1 MIKRLIGTIALC
13 AGLATS
19 AQAAIVELAATLTP
33 GQEVG
38 SVVLNGATPSG
49 TAGLVFDTDSNEF
62 GWVISFEG
70 LTSDAVAAHF
80 HAAPVGVNGGVEV
93 DIAANSVFSG
103 LGSTDGIFVGG
114 ATLTDNQEAD
124 LLSGLFY
131 INIHTPNNS
140 GGEIRGQVLGGT
152 FNPVPLPAA
161 AWLMIPAL
169 GFLGRR
175 RRSA

>member
-1 MIKRLIGTIALC
+1 MIKQFLGTIALC
-13 AGLATS
+13 AGIATS
-19 AQAAIVELAATLTP
+19 AQAAIVEFAATLTP
-33 GQEVG
+33 EQEGG
-38 SVVLNGATPSG
+38 SLNLNGATPSG
-49 TAGLVFDTDSNEF
+49 TAGLVFDTESNEF

-70 LTSDAVAAHF
+70 LSSEAVAAHF
-80 HAAPVGVNGGVEV
+80 HAAPVGVNGGVRV
-93 DIAANSVFSG
+93 DIPSNSVFSG

-114 ATLTDNQEAD
+114 ATLTDDQETE

-131 INIHTPNNS
+131 INIHTPNNG

-175 RRSA
+175 RRAA